1 MNDTCLM
8 GRIKALEASA
18 RELQDSLLSRDTE
31 CIWSNLSKQEESLE
45 ALNRVQREAG
55 DGLKEEVHNN
65 PEIRHLLKRSL
76 TVVQANRALT
86 QRFLDVVGQTLSRL
100 SGGEP
105 PTYTGYGTAAVRRAP
120 ILVSQQG

>member
-1 MNDTCLM
+1 MNDNYLTS
-8 GRIKALEASA
+8 RINALEVSA
-18 RELQDSLLSRDTE
+18 RDLQASLLSRDTE
-31 CIWSNLSKQEESLE
+31 NIWSNLSRQEESLDE
-45 ALNRVQREAG
+45 LTRVQREAA
-55 DGLKEEVHNN
+55 DGLEDEVRNN

-105 PTYTGYGTAAVRRAP
+105 PTYSGYGTAAVRRAP

>member
-1 MNDTCLM
+1 MNETYLM
-8 GRIKALEASA
+8 SRISALEASA
-18 RELQDSLLSRDTE
+18 RDLQASLLSRDTE
-31 CIWSNLSKQEESLE
+31 RIWSSLSSQEESLE
-45 ALNRVQREAG
+45 ELNRVQRETG
-55 DGLKEEVHNN
+55 DGLQDEVRNN
-65 PEIRHLLKRSL
+65 PEIGHLLKRSL

-105 PTYTGYGTAAVRRAP
+105 PTYSGYGTAAVRRAP

>member
-1 MNDTCLM
+1 MNDNYLTS
-8 GRIKALEASA
+8 RINALEVSA
-18 RELQDSLLSRDTE
+18 RDLQASLLSRDTE
-31 CIWSNLSKQEESLE
+31 RIWSNLSRQEESLDE
-45 ALNRVQREAG
+45 LTRVQREAA
-55 DGLKEEVHNN
+55 DGLEDEVRNN

-105 PTYTGYGTAAVRRAP
+105 PTYSAYGTSAVRRAP